1 VTSITSTGTGTDT
14 STISFESLQAGCY
27 IGVGPTFTPTGTIH
41 LEYISSGPATLYVVD
56 GVALMAWTSGFG
68 AGNCSPLPGVGY
80 QYAHN
85 IMAPSY
91 PASGSFDLSL
101 PSGTNLTFTGGSYYY
116 SNYTMVMVA
125 PLQEKGPNAVLSV
138 GPTLGVFTIA
148 SSVEASRMLTISEAT
163 TLSIFSTITLEA
175 SMMQTYEAWII
186 AGIMAVVVL
195 AVLWIVV
202 DNSYRS
208 LRICQTRT

>member
-1 VTSITSTGTGTDT
+1 MIGLRPDLVSLGAEIVSTGPQG
-14 STISFESLQAGCY
+14 L
-27 IGVGPTFTPTGTIH
+27 
-41 LEYISSGPATLYVVD
+41 
-56 GVALMAWTSGFG
+56 
-68 AGNCSPLPGVGY
+68 PL
-80 QYAHN
+80 
-85 IMAPSY
+85 
-91 PASGSFDLSL
+91 
-101 PSGTNLTFTGGSYYY
+101 
-116 SNYTMVMVA
+116 
-125 PLQEKGPNAVLSV
+125 LQEKGPNAVLSV

-186 AGIMAVVVL
+186 AGIMAVVVF